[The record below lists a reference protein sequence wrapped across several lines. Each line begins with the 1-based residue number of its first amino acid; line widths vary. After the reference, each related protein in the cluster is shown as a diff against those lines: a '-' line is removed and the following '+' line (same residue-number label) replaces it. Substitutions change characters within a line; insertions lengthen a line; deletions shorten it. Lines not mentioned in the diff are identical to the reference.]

1 MRDSFMVTKAIPG
14 KHLPLIWPALSQEQR
29 KTFLTDFADVFFQL
43 AHCSRPAVFRRNMAL
58 KRIDAH
64 RTSREMMTEEIEATF
79 AEDLATKTELL
90 QMLDVLINLHP
101 DQTINSL
108 DWIVVDHN
116 DINHVRSFLPRPST
130 S

>member
-1 MRDSFMVTKAIPG
+1 
-14 KHLPLIWPALSQEQR
+14 
-29 KTFLTDFADVFFQL
+29 
-43 AHCSRPAVFRRNMAL
+43 
-58 KRIDAH
+58 
-64 RTSREMMTEEIEATF
+64 MMTEEIEATF

-101 DQTINSL
+101 DQTIKSL